1 MPIVPMNIADSI
13 IPYVV
18 HNEFSRHNETE
29 KQNTDSSHDTNVK
42 HLNLPSQSENEKQIV
57 GSSQYGFEEQKK
69 DPSQI
74 CGEKH

>member
-42 HLNLPSQSENEKQIV
+42 HLNLPSQ
-57 GSSQYGFEEQKK
+57 
-69 DPSQI
+69 I
-74 CGEKH
+74 CGEKHQMATSQSEEY

>member
-1 MPIVPMNIADSI
+1 MPIVPMNIADSN
-13 IPYVV
+13 IPYVE

-29 KQNTDSSHDTNVK
+29 KQNTDSS
-42 HLNLPSQSENEKQIV
+42 
-57 GSSQYGFEEQKK
+57 QYGFEEHKK